1 MEQVIE
7 FLLKQGMAGVLIIL
21 LTFWGYSE
29 RRDRLTLAKHNR
41 ELHKRIE
48 GILYNARANSKSS

>member
-7 FLLKQGMAGVLIIL
+7 FLLSQGMAGVLIL
-21 LTFWGYSE
+21 ALAFYGYAE
-29 RRDRLTLAKHNR
+29 RRERLALARHNR